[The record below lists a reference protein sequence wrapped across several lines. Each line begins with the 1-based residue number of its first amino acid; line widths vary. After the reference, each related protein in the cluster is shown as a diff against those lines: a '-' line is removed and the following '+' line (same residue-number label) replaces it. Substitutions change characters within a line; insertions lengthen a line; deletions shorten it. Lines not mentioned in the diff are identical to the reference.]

1 MKTAILS
8 NLSSASLALICADL
22 PPIWATCETDEA
34 AEFDRYAAEVAEQMA
49 RLLPYAAEG
58 SPLLVLCEDPAFAPK
73 PAPSPGAAIYRARSG
88 RTGSALLEARTAEA
102 KEAEAIVVAELGKWI
117 NREIYA
123 QGGDG
128 GADCYLGA
136 IPLDVK
142 HSPEDS
148 ENRHLEVIER
158 DLDDRT
164 IYILACGPC
173 AELKISGW
181 ATGAELR
188 ERGEC
193 VTYPADRNGPPRRKF
208 RLHRSTLRPFAR
220 LVEIS
225 GETKRGERV
234 QMPARLARAISGAGW
249 HYCDTIPTATPSEPR
264 AFALV
269 FTRGQP
275 ARALLEGLPRYAPA
289 AAELVA
295 RLDAFAGK
303 GPAFAAYPSPWILA
317 SLSRRRI
324 VTPADLQIF

>member
-8 NLSSASLALICADL
+8 NLSPASLAIVAADL
-22 PPIWATCETDEA
+22 PPIWACTDSSEA
-34 AEFDRYAAEVAEQMA
+34 ADLDRYAAEVAEQMG

-58 SPLLVLCEDPAFAPK
+58 APLLVICEDPAHSPK
-73 PAPSPGAAIYRARSG
+73 PAPSPGAAIYRARAG

-102 KEAEAIVVAELGKWI
+102 KEAEAIVIAELGKWT

-123 QGGDG
+123 EGGDG

-136 IPLDVK
+136 VPLDVK
-142 HSPEDS
+142 HSPEDT

-164 IYILACGPC
+164 IYVLACGPLDTLRI
-173 AELKISGW
+173 AGW

-193 VTYPADRNGPPRRKF
+193 VAYPADRNGPPRRKY
-208 RLHRSTLRPFAR
+208 RLHRSTLRPFDR
-220 LVEIS
+220 LLEIS

-234 QMPARLARAISGAGW
+234 QMPARLARGISAAGW

-264 AFALV
+264 AFALI

-275 ARALLEGLPRYAPA
+275 ARALLDTLPRYAPKA
-289 AAELVA
+289 AGLVK

-303 GPAFAAYPSPWILA
+303 GPAFAPYA
-317 SLSRRRI
+317 SAWLPPFLSHRRI
-324 VTPADLQIF
+324 VTPDDLRIF